1 MLSGHIVGAKCHALI
16 SMSRFQ
22 RTHDGAEQ
30 KTTTLELFYDL
41 VFVFAITQVSHFLL
55 EHLTWQGAGQAALV
69 LLVVWWSWNY
79 TTWVTNELD
88 PEAIAV
94 RLLLIGLMLASFLMA
109 IAIPEAFGD
118 RALLFAGAYVAIQVG
133 RHTFLTFAAASPRT
147 IERARSGRIL
157 VWFAIAAPFWI
168 AGGLADGPWRTVLW
182 LIGLAID
189 YGGPLCTFWV
199 PGAKRVAPSAWE
211 IEVGHFA
218 ERFQLFIILAL
229 GESIVVTG
237 ATASKEDLDA
247 ERLASFAVAFLG
259 TAAMWWVYFNAA
271 AAVAQRRLELAA
283 NRVQMAR
290 DGYTYLHVLMVA
302 GIIVSAVGDELVIA
316 HPGEVLDGPE
326 IAAVVAGPA
335 IYLFA
340 LVLFRLRMAGTLSRK
355 RLGGALACVVAGLIG
370 TAVSAL
376 VLGLVIVAIMVA
388 VITAEVV
395 TGARRRARGEPS
407 PLEALR

>member
-1 MLSGHIVGAKCHALI
+1 
-16 SMSRFQ
+16 MSRYQ
-22 RTHDGAEQ
+22 RTHDGSEQ

-118 RALLFAGAYVAIQVG
+118 RALLFVGAYVTIQVG
-133 RHTFLTFAAASPRT
+133 RHTFLTFAAASKGSV
-147 IERARSGRIL
+147 ERVRSGRIL
-157 VWFAIAAPFWI
+157 IWFLVAAVFWI
-168 AGGLADGPWRTVLW
+168 AGGLAEGPLRTALW
-182 LIGLAID
+182 LIALAID

-199 PGAKRVAPSAWE
+199 PGVRRIAMSAWE
-211 IEVGHFA
+211 LEVSHFA
-218 ERFQLFIILAL
+218 ERFQLFVILAL

-237 ATASKEDLDA
+237 ATATKEDLSP

-271 AAVAQRRLELAA
+271 AAVAQRRLELAG
-283 NRVQMAR
+283 NRTQLAR

-316 HPGEVLDGPE
+316 HPSE
-326 IAAVVAGPA
+326 ILHDAEALAVVAGPA
-335 IYLFA
+335 IYLGA
-340 LVLFRLRMAGTLSRK
+340 LVLFRLRMAGTLSVK
-355 RLGGALACVVAGLIG
+355 RLVGAVACLALFFLGHS
-370 TAVSAL
+370 VSAL
-376 VLGLVIVAIMVA
+376 VLAVLTVAILVA
-388 VITAEVV
+388 VIVSELVDRTRS
-395 TGARRRARGEPS
+395 GKRGEPS
-407 PLEALR
+407 ALEALT